1 MNRDNALFRGI
12 IVTLLLGVV
21 LSGCCASVWYFLK
34 GSTHLSMPVSMS
46 LLGMQIV
53 ITSMVFLFGL
63 SHVYANPHTGQD
75 DQ

>member
-1 MNRDNALFRGI
+1 
-12 IVTLLLGVV
+12 
-21 LSGCCASVWYFLK
+21 
-34 GSTHLSMPVSMS
+34 MPVSMS